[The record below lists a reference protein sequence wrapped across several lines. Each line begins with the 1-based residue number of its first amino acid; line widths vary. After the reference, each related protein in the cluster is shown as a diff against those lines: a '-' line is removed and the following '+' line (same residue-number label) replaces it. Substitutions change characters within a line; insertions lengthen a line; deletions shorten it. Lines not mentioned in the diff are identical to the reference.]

1 MQASLNKTVDE
12 SIVNLDY
19 PNYDPL
25 FIQNDDSSLIKTIR
39 NEFPIPLFYNDN
51 DENSTGEN
59 GNIRNDIK
67 KKNNKKLGRKTKGEK
82 SNENE
87 HNKYSFDNK
96 LRKCKRMIIYEL
108 FHYIN
113 EKIYSLYNSKIG
125 QGTDI
130 KKLQILKYEQIQ
142 NTKIDFNKAFL
153 DKTLKDILSDELS
166 KRVNN
171 HKPNHNKILID
182 KLTSEDTQA
191 IKDYF
196 NGLFNLT
203 FLDCLKYFRG
213 ENNDEYIYIQ
223 GLKRFTDLE
232 KDDQFLKEN
241 EKEYIDELRKF
252 INDLEITLKNKKGR
266 KSYKKENKK
275 I

>member
-25 FIQNDDSSLIKTIR
+25 FSQNDDSSLIKAIG

-51 DENSTGEN
+51 DENSAGEN

-213 ENNDEYIYIQ
+213 D
-223 GLKRFTDLE
+223 
-232 KDDQFLKEN
+232 EN
-241 EKEYIDELRKF
+241 EKNDKYLEGLNRFDDLAKDDKFTKKNEEEYINELRNF
-252 INDLEITLKNKKGR
+252 INDFEKILNDKKGR
-266 KSYKKENKK
+266 KSYKKRK
-275 I
+275 